1 MGSYTSMDHLAA
13 ELFLK
18 SCFLDTVFVT
28 LFCTACEMAVSG
40 VHKLL
45 HTGGVP
51 TSLILLF
58 WWWLTVSLVFWWWLR
73 VSLVFLGQSAGM
85 NSHRYLIPTS
95 PSLIS
100 HIAPQKKER
109 QGSMTLHMPPPP
121 PKKKRKKRKEQMS
134 SQN

>member
-28 LFCTACEMAVSG
+28 LFCTAGEMAVSG

-45 HTGGVP
+45 HTGEVS

-58 WWWLTVSLVFWWWLR
+58 WWWLTVSLPLVFLRWLM

-85 NSHRYLIPTS
+85 SYS
-95 PSLIS
+95 
-100 HIAPQKKER
+100 
-109 QGSMTLHMPPPP
+109 
-121 PKKKRKKRKEQMS
+121 
-134 SQN
+134 